1 MRVPMAGVWGERV
14 AEAAPRPVIQGA
26 VTNEG
31 TKLGRGT
38 AGRVAGGGQGRTRR
52 GHSQREGPEARTHNL
67 LSLKE
72 NMPMPSVITKSKL
85 YFTWF
90 SL

>member
-1 MRVPMAGVWGERV
+1 MY
-14 AEAAPRPVIQGA
+14 
-26 VTNEG
+26 EG
-31 TKLGRGT
+31 TKLDQGT
-38 AGRVAGGGQGRTRR
+38 EGHVNGGGQGRTRR
-52 GHSQREGPEARTHNL
+52 GYSQYEGPKVGTHNL

-72 NMPMPSVITKSKL
+72 NMSMPSVIIKRKL